1 MGRGPK
7 WVLMAVVLAV
17 ACGCETPP
25 TYKQPPVGSYATG
38 ARQLKIGEA
47 VTSVEGATVTLDFF
61 SAAGALP
68 LLGRFFV
75 DGDQA
80 SSAQPVV
87 VLSHDLWTER
97 FASSPSIIGQNV
109 ELDGRHTIVVG
120 VAPRGFEVPE
130 GTLLWTLKDRE
141 AR

>member
-1 MGRGPK
+1 MRRGPT
-7 WVLMAVVLAV
+7 WVLAAVVLAV
-17 ACGCETPP
+17 ACGEQAPL
-25 TYKQPPVGSYATG
+25 TYKQPPVGSYTTG
-38 ARQLKIGEA
+38 TRQLKIGEA

-61 SAAGALP
+61 GAVGAQP

-97 FASSPSIIGQNV
+97 FASSPSIIGRNI
-109 ELDGRHTIVVG
+109 ELDGRHIIVVG
-120 VAPRGFEVPE
+120 VAPRGFRVPE
-130 GTLLWTLKDRE
+130 GTLLWTPKGRE

>member
-1 MGRGPK
+1 MRRGPK
-7 WVLMAVVLAV
+7 WILTAVVLAV
-17 ACGCETPP
+17 ACGCEAPP
-25 TYKQPPVGSYATG
+25 TYKQPPVGSYTTG
-38 ARQLKIGEA
+38 AHQLKIGEA

-87 VLSHDLWTER
+87 VISHDLWTER
-97 FASSPSIIGQNV
+97 FASSPTIIGQNI
-109 ELDGRHTIVVG
+109 ELDGRHAIVVA
-120 VAPRGFEVPE
+120 VAPRGFRIPE

>member
-1 MGRGPK
+1 MRCAPR
-7 WVLMAVVLAV
+7 WVLTAVVLAV
-17 ACGCETPP
+17 ACGCEASP
-25 TYKQPPVGSYATG
+25 TYKQPPVGSYSTA

-87 VLSHDLWTER
+87 VISHDLWTER
-97 FASSPSIIGQNV
+97 FASSPSIIGQSI
-109 ELDGRHTIVVG
+109 ELDGRHAIVVG
-120 VAPRGFEVPE
+120 VAPRGFRIPE
-130 GTLLWTLKDRE
+130 GTLLWTPKGKE
-141 AR
+141 AL